1 MPLSRTEG
9 HKVSSQESLVL
20 GFSVLQRPH
29 SIKVKEKPVN
39 SAADRF
45 RRKIEHHPDSTSTI
59 PALTDSYTEQSINSL
74 TKSDM
79 SNFFSL
85 PCELRNQIYELV
97 LLHQEVINPWD
108 CYDLRQLRQE
118 LTLELFNVSKII
130 HREASWLFYAQNRF
144 DFSMGSP
151 EDVASFLGQI
161 GRNNSDCIRH
171 ICVDFPKFSY
181 LDSGD
186 ITLEDDSF
194 AILANIQS
202 CCTSLRALTT
212 SPDSTNAMEL
222 RLDALDSPKVVA
234 EALKLADTH
243 FRAIS
248 SLQEI
253 IVNVYE
259 DGPSD
264 YIRRKMESHGWTIS
278 IAECVEE
285 EDFNRSLSDFG
296 CGGYGYDRRGDDGDG
311 DDSYDIDNDSDFW
324 RRAAD

>member
-1 MPLSRTEG
+1 MPLS
-9 HKVSSQESLVL
+9 ESLVL

-29 SIKVKEKPVN
+29 SIKVKEKAVT

-45 RRKIEHHPDSTSTI
+45 RRNIKYHPDSTSTI
-59 PALTDSYTEQSINSL
+59 LALTDFYTERSINSL
-74 TKSDM
+74 PKSDM

-85 PCELRNQIYELV
+85 PRELRNQIYELV

-108 CYDLRQLRQE
+108 CYDLRHK
-118 LTLELFNVSKII
+118 LTLELLNVNKTI
-130 HREASWLFYAQNRF
+130 HREASWLCYARNRF

-171 ICVDFPKFSY
+171 ICVGFPKFSY

-202 CCTSLRALTT
+202 CCTSVSALTT

-222 RLDALDSPKVVA
+222 RLDALDSPKVVT
-234 EALKLADTH
+234 EALKLANTH

-259 DGPSD
+259 DCPSD
-264 YIRRKMESHGWTIS
+264 YIRRRMESHGWTIS
-278 IAECVEE
+278 IAEYVEE

-296 CGGYGYDRRGDDGDG
+296 CDGYGYRGSEDSDD